1 MIEDDVPSS
10 RSGASREHAGNSRS
24 LGALLLIF
32 AVSPG
37 LFRLA
42 SLARVGIP
50 QFTVAE
56 SPGISEALAAVTLGT
71 LQDVGVAALAV
82 VSALLVARSRGRLA
96 GAVTLSLFFAGTHL
110 YYLLDLLLYL
120 SLRVRMS
127 VTFFEFLKFPK
138 PFLDSAWAAGLGPL
152 IAGTALVLGTG
163 VLVAWGGFALLPS
176 VRWPSTRQRW
186 VVVGTWLVT
195 IAGTELLPR
204 TTHYAASNI
213 VFRDLFRG
221 IYDREGRWNEPA
233 ARRDADVIA
242 EYLTP
247 QGESFRYLDPEY
259 PLLKHTSGFTGPTH
273 FDVVEPDERPPHIV
287 LLFIESFRAVDVG
300 ALGAAHEPS
309 VSPVFDGLAE
319 DGVLY
324 TTFYGNGVQT
334 TRAVIA
340 ALFGIPPRFTR
351 RAVQSD
357 DVEYP
362 ITGIQDVLA
371 ATGYRVAYFHNGPL
385 DFDRQTE
392 FFGAHG
398 FPEIEGGAEMA
409 RRHPEA
415 TRSSWGVDDPWLMKD
430 MADWLEAR
438 EAEGR
443 TGFITAFTI
452 SNHHPWQV
460 PDGFVPPDPSVRPEG
475 EYGDFLGTFS
485 YSDAAL
491 GHFVDLLSTKNLSE
505 RVILV
510 VLGDTGAPMGEHD
523 QNFMPVRH
531 LYEESFRIPLLI
543 WAPGRI
549 EGPIRVDELGSQV
562 DILPTLMDIAG
573 ATGLNHGVGTSL
585 RRVAPGR
592 SVYLTNPFHLRLKG
606 AREGRFKYIESQ
618 AAERG
623 ALYDLVADPG
633 ELADVTTSHPAVAD
647 ELRARVRAVGGLMER
662 LWNERRFTPGPPPG

>member
-1 MIEDDVPSS
+1 MIDDAPPRPRLGTTRERMGSS
-10 RSGASREHAGNSRS
+10 RSLA
-24 LGALLLIF
+24 ALLLIF

-42 SLARVGIP
+42 SLARGGIP

-56 SPGISEALAAVTLGT
+56 SPGMREVLAAVTLGT
-71 LQDVGVAALAV
+71 LQDVCVAALAV
-82 VSALLVARSRGRLA
+82 AAALLLARSSGRLA
-96 GAVTLSLFFAGTHL
+96 GAVTFSLIFVGTHL

-120 SLRVRMS
+120 SLRIRMS

-152 IAGTALVLGTG
+152 IAGATLVLGTG

-176 VRWPSTRQRW
+176 ARWPSTRLRW
-186 VVVGTWLVT
+186 SLVAVWLVT
-195 IAGTELLPR
+195 ATGTELLPR

-213 VFRDLFRG
+213 VFRDLFRSV
-221 IYDREGRWNEPA
+221 YDREDRWNEPA
-233 ARRDADVIA
+233 ARRDTDVISA
-242 EYLTP
+242 YLAP
-247 QGESFRYLDPEY
+247 RGESFRYLDPEY
-259 PLLKHTSGFTGPTH
+259 PLLKHTDGFTGPTH
-273 FDVVEPDERPPHIV
+273 FDVGKPDERPPHIV
-287 LLFIESFRAVDVG
+287 LLFMESFRAADVG

-309 VSPVFDGLAE
+309 ASPVFDRLAE

-324 TTFYGNGVQT
+324 TAFYGNGVQT
-334 TRAVIA
+334 TRAVVA
-340 ALFGIPPRFTR
+340 TLFGIQPRFTR

-362 ITGIQDVLA
+362 ITGIQDVLRA
-371 ATGYRVAYFHNGPL
+371 AGYRVAYFHNGPL
-385 DFDRQTE
+385 DFELKTD

-398 FPEIEGGAEMA
+398 FPEIEGGEEMA
-409 RRHPEA
+409 LRYPEA

-438 EAEGR
+438 DAEGR
-443 TGFITAFTI
+443 AGFITAFTI

-460 PDGFVPPDPSVRPEG
+460 PDGFVPTSPSVQPEG

-491 GHFVDLLSTKNLSE
+491 GHFVDLLGAKDLSE
-505 RVILV
+505 RVILF

-523 QNFMPVRH
+523 GNFMPVRH
-531 LYEESFRIPLLI
+531 LYEESFRVPLLI
-543 WAPGRI
+543 WAPERI
-549 EGPIRVDELGSQV
+549 EGPVRVDELGSQV

-573 ATGLNHGVGTSL
+573 ATGPNHGVGTSL
-585 RRVAPGR
+585 RRVAPDR

-606 AREGRFKYIESQ
+606 TREGRYKYIESQ
-618 AAERG
+618 AAERS
-623 ALYDLVADPG
+623 ALYDLIADPG
-633 ELADVTTSHPAVAD
+633 ELTDVTTSHPAVAH
-647 ELRARVRAVGGLMER
+647 ELRARVRAVGDLMER
-662 LWNERRFTPGPPPG
+662 LWSERRFTPGPPPG